1 MADLDPTDGI
11 ARHLDGLALL
21 AYDPTGKSGN
31 TFIERMPSTPD
42 AAVCLS
48 LYDAGAPDARN
59 AYDTV
64 RLQVRVRGGPDPRVS
79 RARAWAIYRALHG
92 LAGGELPD
100 GTWLILAAARA
111 TPGPMG
117 ADAQGRHEHVVNFD
131 LDVSSPSNH
140 RTE

>member
-11 ARHLDGLALL
+11 AQYLDGLGLVE
-21 AYDPTGKSGN
+21 YDPTGRTGDL
-31 TFIERMPSTPD
+31 FVERMPADPA

-79 RARAWAIYRALHG
+79 RGRAWVIYRALHG
-92 LAGGELPD
+92 LAAVELPD
-100 GTWLILAAARA
+100 GTWLILAAARG

-117 ADAQGRHEHVVNFD
+117 ADAQGRHEHVVNFN
-131 LDVSSPSNH
+131 LDVSSPSTH
-140 RTE
+140 RSE

>member
-1 MADLDPTDGI
+1 MADVTDGV
-11 ARHLDGLALL
+11 ARLLAGLDLL
-21 AYDPTGKSGN
+21 AYDPTGKTGD

-48 LYDAGAPDARN
+48 LYDAGPPDTIS

-64 RLQVRVRGGPDPRVS
+64 RLQVRVRGGPDPRTS
-79 RARAWAIYRALHG
+79 RDRAWAIYSALHG
-92 LAGGELPD
+92 LDETELPD
-100 GTWLILAAARA
+100 GTWLILAAARS

-131 LDVSSPSNH
+131 LDVSSPSTH